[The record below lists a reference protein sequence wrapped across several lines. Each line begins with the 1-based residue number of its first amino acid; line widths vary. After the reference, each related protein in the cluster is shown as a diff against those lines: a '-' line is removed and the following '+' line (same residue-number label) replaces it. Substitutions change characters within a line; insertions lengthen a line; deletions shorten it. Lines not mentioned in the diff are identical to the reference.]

1 MEKILM
7 IVTSHEDMENTKSK
21 TGLWLGEF
29 TSPYYVFVDKGY
41 EVEIASPEGGEPPID
56 PLSKLTK
63 NITSSNRRFNSDEK
77 AQHALQNTL
86 RLSEVNAEDYTA
98 LFIPGGHG
106 PIWDLATNT
115 KSGQLILDF
124 LQQEKYVASVCHGPA
139 AFLKAEELQP
149 GLLKGKKITAFSN
162 VEERLAL
169 RTRAVPYSL
178 EDRLKKAGADFSTS
192 AIPFTSHTLQ
202 DGLFITGQNPAAAG
216 PAAQMLVDSLGAV

>member
-1 MEKILM
+1 MMEKILM

-29 TSPYYVFVDKGY
+29 TSPYYVFIDKGY
-41 EVEIASPEGGEPPID
+41 EVEIASPMGGEPPID

-86 RLSEVNAEDYTA
+86 RLSEINAEDYIV

-106 PIWDLATNT
+106 PIWDLATDT

-139 AFLKAEELQP
+139 AFLKAEE
-149 GLLKGKKITAFSN
+149 
-162 VEERLAL
+162 RMAL

-192 AIPFTSHTLQ
+192 VIPFTSHTVQ

-216 PAAQMLVDSLGAV
+216 PAAQMLVDALEAV